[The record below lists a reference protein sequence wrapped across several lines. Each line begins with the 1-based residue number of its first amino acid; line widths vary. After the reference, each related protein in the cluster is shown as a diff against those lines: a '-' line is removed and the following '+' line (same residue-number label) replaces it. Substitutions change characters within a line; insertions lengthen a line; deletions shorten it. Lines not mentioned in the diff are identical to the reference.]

1 MKKITIYTDGACRGN
16 GKENALGGYGI
27 VLIDYENKKKKE
39 VKYARRGVTNNIM
52 ELSSVIEA
60 LKVLKEPCKVQIYS
74 DSKYVVD
81 AFNQKW
87 IIGWRRN
94 NWKKSDKSPVKNQ
107 ELWQE
112 LWHLTQ
118 KHDCTF
124 NWVKGH
130 NDNKWN
136 ERCDELANIAMDELL
151 ASEK

>member
-52 ELSSVIEA
+52 ELGSVIEA
-60 LKVLKEPCKVQIYS
+60 LKILKEPCEVQIYS

-87 IIGWRRN
+87 IFGWRRN

>member
-1 MKKITIYTDGACRGN
+1 LKKITIYTDGACRGN

-39 VKYARRGVTNNIM
+39 IKHARRGVTNNIM
-52 ELSSVIEA
+52 ELGSVIAA
-60 LKVLKEPCKVQIYS
+60 LKVLKEPCELEIYS
-74 DSKYVVD
+74 DSKYVTD

-87 IIGWRRN
+87 IFGWRKR
-94 NWKKSDKSPVKNQ
+94 NWKKSDGSPVKNL

-112 LWHLTQ
+112 LWELTL

-136 ERCDELANIAMDELL
+136 ERCDQLANIAMDELL
-151 ASEK
+151 LSE